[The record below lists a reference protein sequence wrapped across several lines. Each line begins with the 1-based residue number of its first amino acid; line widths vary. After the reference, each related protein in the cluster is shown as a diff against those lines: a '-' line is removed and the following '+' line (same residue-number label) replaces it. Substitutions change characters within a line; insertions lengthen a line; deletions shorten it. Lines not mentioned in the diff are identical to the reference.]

1 MEFSTSL
8 KKNEDFRYV
17 YRNGKVKANRYLVMY
32 IVENNQAINRLGIS
46 ASKKVGNSV
55 VRHHFY
61 RLVRESYRLHE
72 KIFNSGL
79 DIVVVAK
86 KSAALRGQARRG
98 EPIRRLRA
106 HFYILENCIIYVSE
120 QDNAYSGIYVQKI
133 VINMKNIM
141 ISLIKIYRKYLS
153 PLKST
158 KCPYFPSCSEY
169 GLEAIEKYGALKGGM
184 LALWRI
190 LRCNPFS
197 KGGYDP
203 VP

>member
-8 KKNEDFRYV
+8 KKNKDFRYV

-86 KSAALRGQARRG
+86 KSAAQANFK
-98 EPIRRLRA
+98 E
-106 HFYILENCIIYVSE
+106 
-120 QDNAYSGIYVQKI
+120 
-133 VINMKNIM
+133 
-141 ISLIKIYRKYLS
+141 
-153 PLKST
+153 
-158 KCPYFPSCSEY
+158 
-169 GLEAIEKYGALKGGM
+169 IESALLHLGK
-184 LALWRI
+184 LHHI
-190 LRCNPFS
+190 C
-197 KGGYDP
+197 K
-203 VP
+203 